1 MRVLGRAAVRQSD
14 LEFGKSLAERHL
26 SFSRLNKDPWEE
38 AWALQNLGKIAQ
50 AQGRLAEARELQD
63 TALTLFQRLEDK
75 RAMAMTLL
83 NLCVVA
89 LIKRTLAAMLSSR
102 PVQQLVATL
111 ILNSLGAALA
121 NAHNRLPG

>member
-26 SFSRLNKDPWEE
+26 SFSRLNKDPWEG

-75 RAMAMTLL
+75 TRYGNDAFELMR
-83 NLCVVA
+83 CC
-89 LIKRTLAAMLSSR
+89 
-102 PVQQLVATL
+102 P
-111 ILNSLGAALA
+111 
-121 NAHNRLPG
+121 